1 MQEVTQWIGKKNEL
15 SPRESVRLL
24 QVHERCNGSA
34 VKIQEAFQT
43 CKLHVLQQP
52 EWSSTLYP
60 YQYHPKK
67 ILIQKRKNRIPGGNR
82 PPGIH
87 SFKPVQKGS
96 IISSVEQPRA
106 SSDGQLVEETVR
118 RKRSTGIPIFN
129 TGTSLQ
135 GIRANVKKGGI
146 KVGVG
151 FGDVQKLHRAK
162 GGAAQKSNIT
172 GGNYLLHRGV
182 ETRRC
187 MR

>member
-67 ILIQKRKNRIPGGNR
+67 ILIQKKKEQDSRGNR
-82 PPGIH
+82 PRESILLNLCR
-87 SFKPVQKGS
+87 KG
-96 IISSVEQPRA
+96 A
-106 SSDGQLVEETVR
+106 SYPPQNNLVHHLNGQLVEETVR

-135 GIRANVKKGGI
+135 GIRANVKKSGI

-151 FGDVQKLHRAK
+151 FGDVAKLHRAK
-162 GGAAQKSNIT
+162 GGAAQNNIT
-172 GGNYLLHRGV
+172 GGDCLSHRCV
-182 ETRRC
+182 EIRRC

>member
-15 SPRESVRLL
+15 SPQESVRLL

-82 PPGIH
+82 PREPNL
-87 SFKPVQKGS
+87 SNLCRKG
-96 IISSVEQPRA
+96 A
-106 SSDGQLVEETVR
+106 SYHPQNNLMHHLDGQLVEETVR
-118 RKRSTGIPIFN
+118 RTRSTGIPIFN

-151 FGDVQKLHRAK
+151 FGDVQALHRAK
-162 GGAAQKSNIT
+162 GGAAQKTTSPE
-172 GGNYLLHRGV
+172 GDCLSHRCV

>member
-52 EWSSTLYP
+52 EQSSTLYP

-82 PPGIH
+82 PPRE
-87 SFKPVQKGS
+87 S
-96 IISSVEQPRA
+96 I
-106 SSDGQLVEETVR
+106 LL
-118 RKRSTGIPIFN
+118 N
-129 TGTSLQ
+129 LC
-135 GIRANVKKGGI
+135 KKGASYPPQNNLVHHQMGSSQRRLFD
-146 KVGVG
+146 G
-151 FGDVQKLHRAK
+151 
-162 GGAAQKSNIT
+162 
-172 GGNYLLHRGV
+172 RGV
-182 ETRRC
+182 RGFQFLTRALLC
-187 MR
+187 MVYGPMSKRAG